1 MNLFKVN
8 NKDTRTTPLTTGK
21 CSLRLWPF
29 ERLFSLFYPSLSWDG
44 FIFSKIFILLMENK
58 GKVMGNYLFNLKFT
72 VSKIGYFIC
81 NVMSHW
87 FVLFNVLPLWFALK
101 HVRRFKWWGCLVRST
116 SIFFSIMS
124 NRPKKTIIKKLLS
137 TSEYGIFKTKDKFIT
152 TVTKR
157 VVLTLYILKQTFSQK
172 LLVILSMYDLLLL
185 PTMSVKRRNCQG
197 KKLSWI

>member
-72 VSKIGYFIC
+72 VSKIGYLIC

-87 FVLFNVLPLWFALK
+87 FVLFTVLPLWLALK

-116 SIFFSIMS
+116 CLFL
-124 NRPKKTIIKKLLS
+124 N
-137 TSEYGIFKTKDKFIT
+137 Y
-152 TVTKR
+152 V
-157 VVLTLYILKQTFSQK
+157 KQTKKKQLSKNYYQLRSTGFSKQK
-172 LLVILSMYDLLLL
+172 TNLL
-185 PTMSVKRRNCQG
+185 PR
-197 KKLSWI
+197 